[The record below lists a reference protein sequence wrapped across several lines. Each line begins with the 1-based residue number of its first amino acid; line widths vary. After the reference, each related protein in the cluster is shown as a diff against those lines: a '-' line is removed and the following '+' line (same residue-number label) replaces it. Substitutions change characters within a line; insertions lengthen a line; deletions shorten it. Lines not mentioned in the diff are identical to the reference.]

1 MATRRLL
8 LALFLLLFS
17 MNRLISQTVAV
28 GHVTAEV
35 VEAVSASSFV
45 STDFSL
51 GTNSDIVNGSD
62 LESAMI
68 SNNISI
74 GKIEI
79 SAGEG
84 IACNLTIKADRVT
97 DKNGNNFSLEPTA
110 SCNGQQDA
118 QQIQGTQ
125 TIELAGQAILASN
138 QASGS
143 YSGSYTLVFAYN

>member
-62 LESAMI
+62 LKSAMI

>member
-1 MATRRLL
+1 
-8 LALFLLLFS
+8 